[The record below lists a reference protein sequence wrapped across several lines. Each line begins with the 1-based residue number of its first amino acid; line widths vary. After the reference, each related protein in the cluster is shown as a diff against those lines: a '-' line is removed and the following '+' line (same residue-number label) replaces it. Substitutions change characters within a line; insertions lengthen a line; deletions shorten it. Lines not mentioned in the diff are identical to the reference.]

1 MAEAVAAQ
9 RLQSFIDRIDRIED
23 QRADLAIDL
32 KAIYDEAKSEGFDAK
47 VMRKIVAR
55 RKDPAKTAE
64 QDELINLYESAI
76 GGRTRKDPR
85 QIDIEDALAAKQA
98 A

>member
-1 MAEAVAAQ
+1 MVAVAAQ
-9 RLQSFIDRIDRIED
+9 RLQSFIERLENIED

-32 KAIYDEAKSEGFDAK
+32 KAVYDEAKGEGFDAK

-76 GGRTRKDPR
+76 GGRRKDPR
-85 QIDIEDALAAKQA
+85 QTDIEDALAAKQA